1 MKNEINRALAAKKA
15 RFFVLA
21 AAMICAVSMAANNK
35 VTGSLQATRSRVV
48 ISGVIKDAADKTA
61 LIGVNVSLK
70 QGDQQVSGTVT
81 DAHGKFSLEAEK
93 GEFVLECS
101 YIGYEPIGMS
111 LAVNGNI
118 HLGTIEMNEASTELS
133 EVVVEGDAVIQKV
146 DRQILLPNKEQLGAS
161 SDGMSLLQNLQ
172 IPRIVVNPTDNTV
185 KTLANQDVQLRI
197 NGIEASS
204 SEVMAINPKDV
215 IRIEYH
221 DQPGV
226 RYNGA
231 AAVINYIVKHH
242 DTGGNLMLNASNG
255 VTMPGWGEYHLS
267 GKVNFGKSSFS
278 LLTHYSPRDVYWTR
292 TNAETYYFSQTS
304 KVESQKPYTIENRE
318 VGEPTRF
325 KMNPVNIGL
334 TYNWTNGEKNMVQIA
349 LRDFMKFTPQSET
362 NRDSY
367 LYQGT
372 DSFAIHD
379 HESSNSISPSLDI
392 YYQHNLPDDNHLYF
406 DVVGTYI
413 NSSNDRRFQQIPLSP
428 NSASASCVS
437 PIGTNTRTCSRFEQL
452 PLGETVADTT
462 DVTSRVKGNK
472 YSLIGEAIYEKDWE
486 NIALTVGVR
495 HNQQWME
502 NQYLVESQKS
512 KVESTVSMTTAE
524 TYAFAEVQQ
533 RVGKFSYAAGIGAM
547 HTYIEQAGQKQS
559 NWIARPQLTLSYDF
573 GKGVFW
579 KYKGYVS
586 GYQPSLSAMSDVAQQ
601 IDKYQ
606 IRQGNPN
613 LKPVMFVANEM
624 QLSWQSKY
632 VNLNVWA
639 NYSYDHKPI
648 MDETIE
654 QVIDGRPMAVRTYAN
669 HRGFHRLQVVP
680 SVQVRLLQNQL
691 IFTVAPFA
699 NYYVSLGNSYTHKH
713 FNPGVRAGLTG
724 MYRLKAGDKDGQNS
738 PGTLLFFG
746 EVTTRSNNL
755 WGETLEYGEFY
766 HHIGVGYNA
775 DKWGFRAMLM
785 NPFSVKGYSIETKD
799 LSALAPNTQHAEMRD
814 FRQMLIL
821 NFHCNL
827 DFGTQRRD
835 SGKRINNEDK
845 ENGILSGTK

>member
-1 MKNEINRALAAKKA
+1 MQA
-15 RFFVLA
+15 RIFVLA

-35 VTGSLQATRSRVV
+35 V
-48 ISGVIKDAADKTA
+48 SGVIKDAADKTA

-70 QGDQQVSGTVT
+70 QGNQQVSGTVT
-81 DAHGKFSLEAEK
+81 DAHGKFSLEAK
-93 GEFVLECS
+93 TGEFVLECS

-111 LAVNGNI
+111 LAVNGNT

-172 IPRIVVNPTDNTV
+172 IPRIVVNPADNTV

-197 NGIEASS
+197 NGIEAST

-231 AAVINYIVKHH
+231 AAVINYIVKHR

-255 VTMPGWGEYHLS
+255 VTMPGWGEYHLA

-278 LLTHYSPRDVYWTR
+278 LMTHYSPRDVYWTR
-292 TNAETYYFSQTS
+292 TNAETYNFSTG
-304 KVESQKPYTIENRE
+304 TIENRE

-334 TYNWTNGEKNMVQIA
+334 TYNWTNGEKNMLNIT
-349 LRDFMKFTPQSET
+349 LRDFMNFTPHSKT
-362 NRDSY
+362 NRDSR
-367 LYQGT
+367 LYQAT
-372 DSFAIHD
+372 DSFAIRD
-379 HESSNSISPSLDI
+379 HESSKSISPSLDI
-392 YYQHNLPDDNHLYF
+392 YYEHNLPDDHHLYF
-406 DVVGTYI
+406 DLVGTYI
-413 NSSNDRRFQQIPLSP
+413 NSSNDRRF
-428 NSASASCVS
+428 
-437 PIGTNTRTCSRFEQL
+437 EQT
-452 PLGETVADTT
+452 PLGETIADTT
-462 DVTSRVKGNK
+462 DVLSRVKGNK

-502 NQYLVESQKS
+502 NLYKGQSDQGQ
-512 KVESTVSMTTAE
+512 STKVSMTTAE

-533 RVGKFSYAAGIGAM
+533 RVKQFSYAVGIGAM

-624 QLSWQSKY
+624 QLSWQSKH
-632 VNLNVWA
+632 VNLNIWA

-648 MDETIE
+648 MDETFE
-654 QVIDGRPMAVRTYAN
+654 QLIDGQSYAVRTYAN
-669 HRGFHRLQVVP
+669 HRGFHRLQVAP
-680 SVQVRLLQNQL
+680 SVQVRLLQNKL

-713 FNPGVRAGLTG
+713 FNPGVRASFMG
-724 MYRLKAGDKDGQNS
+724 MYKGWQ
-738 PGTLLFFG
+738 FFG

-766 HHIGVGYNA
+766 HHIGLGYNA
-775 DKWGFRAMLM
+775 DKWGFSLLRQGL
-785 NPFSVKGYSIETKD
+785 
-799 LSALAPNTQHAEMRD
+799 QHRD
-814 FRQMLIL
+814 QRPLCPCSE
-821 NFHCNL
+821 HAA
-827 DFGTQRRD
+827 RRD
-835 SGKRINNEDK
+835 ARLPPDAHSQ
-845 ENGILSGTK
+845 LPLQP

>member
-1 MKNEINRALAAKKA
+1 
-15 RFFVLA
+15 
-21 AAMICAVSMAANNK
+21 MICAVSMAANNK
-35 VTGSLQATRSRVV
+35 V
-48 ISGVIKDAADKTA
+48 SGVIKDAADKSA

-81 DAHGKFSLEAEK
+81 DAHGKFSLEAET

-111 LAVNGNI
+111 LAINGNI
-118 HLGTIEMNEASTELS
+118 NLGTIEMNEASTELS

-172 IPRIVVNPTDNTV
+172 IPRIVVNPVENSV
-185 KTLANQDVQLRI
+185 KTLTNQEVQLRI

-226 RYNGA
+226 RFNGA
-231 AAVINYIVKHH
+231 AAVINYIVKHR

-255 VTMPGWGEYHLS
+255 VTMPGWGQYHLA

-278 LLTHYSPRDVYWTR
+278 LMTHYSPLDVYWTR
-292 TNAETYYFSQTS
+292 TNSETYNFSTG
-304 KVESQKPYTIENRE
+304 TIENRE

-334 TYNWTNGEKNMVQIA
+334 TYNWTNGEKNMLQIS
-349 LRDFMKFTPQSET
+349 LRDNMNFTPYAQN
-362 NRDSY
+362 NRDTY
-367 LYQGT
+367 LYQAT

-379 HESSNSISPSLDI
+379 HESSKSISPSLDI
-392 YYQHNLPDDNHLYF
+392 YYEHNLPNDNHLYF

-413 NSSNDRRFQQIPLSP
+413 NSSNDRRF
-428 NSASASCVS
+428 
-437 PIGTNTRTCSRFEQL
+437 EQT

-462 DVTSRVKGNK
+462 DVTSRVRGNK

-486 NIALTVGVR
+486 NIGLTVGVR

-502 NQYLVESQKS
+502 NTYLGSAS
-512 KVESTVSMTTAE
+512 ATVNMTTAE

-533 RVGKFSYAAGIGAM
+533 RVKQFSYAVGIGAM
-547 HTYIEQAGQKQS
+547 HTYIEQGGQKSS
-559 NWIARPQLTLSYDF
+559 NWIARPQLTMSYDF

-606 IRQGNPN
+606 IRQGNPD

-632 VNLNVWA
+632 VNLNIWA

-648 MDETIE
+648 MDETFE
-654 QVIDGRPMAVRTYAN
+654 QLIDGQAYAIRTYAN
-669 HRGFHRLQVVP
+669 HRGFHRLQVAP
-680 SVQVRLLQNQL
+680 SVQVRLLQNKL

-713 FNPGVRAGLTG
+713 FNPGVRASFMG
-724 MYRLKAGDKDGQNS
+724 MYNGWQ
-738 PGTLLFFG
+738 FFG

-755 WGETLEYGEFY
+755 WGETLEYSDIY
-766 HHIGVGYNA
+766 HHIGIGYNA

-785 NPFSVKGYSIETKD
+785 YPFSVKGYSIETKD

-814 FRQMLIL
+814 YHQMLIL

>member
-1 MKNEINRALAAKKA
+1 MQTKY
-15 RFFVLA
+15 FVLA
-21 AAMICAVSMAANNK
+21 AAMVCAVSMVANNK
-35 VTGSLQATRSRVV
+35 V
-48 ISGVIKDAADKTA
+48 SGVIKDAADKSA
-61 LIGVNVSLK
+61 LVGVNVTLVESQK
-70 QGDQQVSGTVT
+70 SKGESTRNVVSGTVT
-81 DAHGKFSLEAEK
+81 DAHGKFSLEAET

-111 LAVNGNI
+111 LAVSGNI

-172 IPRIVVNPTDNTV
+172 IPRIVVNPADNTV
-185 KTLANQDVQLRI
+185 KTLANQEVQLRI
-197 NGIEASS
+197 NGIEASN
-204 SEVMAINPKDV
+204 SEVMAINLKDV

-226 RYNGA
+226 RFNGA
-231 AAVINYIVKHH
+231 AAVINYIVKHR

-278 LLTHYSPRDVYWTR
+278 LMTHYSPRDIYWTR
-292 TNAETYYFSQTS
+292 TNAETYNFSTG
-304 KVESQKPYTIENRE
+304 TIENRE

-325 KMNPVNIGL
+325 KGNPVNLGL
-334 TYNWTNGEKNMVQIA
+334 TYNWTNGEKNMLQIT
-349 LRDFMKFTPQSET
+349 LRDNMLFMPHSKT
-362 NRDSY
+362 NRDSR
-367 LYQGT
+367 LYQAT

-379 HESSNSISPSLDI
+379 HESSKSISPSLDI
-392 YYQHNLPDDNHLYF
+392 YYEHNLPDDHHLYF
-406 DVVGTYI
+406 DLVGTYI
-413 NSSNDRRFQQIPLSP
+413 NSSNDRRF
-428 NSASASCVS
+428 
-437 PIGTNTRTCSRFEQL
+437 EQT

-462 DVTSRVKGNK
+462 DVLSRVKGYK

-495 HNQQWME
+495 HNHQWME
-502 NQYLVESQKS
+502 NTYLGSA
-512 KVESTVSMTTAE
+512 STTVNMTTAE

-547 HTYIEQAGQKQS
+547 HTYIEQAGQKSS

-606 IRQGNPN
+606 IRKGNPN

-624 QLSWQSKY
+624 QLSWQSKH
-632 VNLNVWA
+632 VNLNLWA

-648 MDETIE
+648 MDETFE
-654 QVIDGRPMAVRTYAN
+654 QLIDGQSYAIRTYAN
-669 HRGFHRLQVVP
+669 HRGFHRLQVAP
-680 SVQVRLLQNQL
+680 SVQVRVLNNSL

-713 FNPGVRAGLTG
+713 FNPGVRASIMG
-724 MYRLKAGDKDGQNS
+724 MYKGWQ
-738 PGTLLFFG
+738 FFG

-766 HHIGVGYNA
+766 HHIGLGYNA

-827 DFGTQRRD
+827 DFGTQHREN
-835 SGKRINNEDK
+835 GKRINNEDK

>member
-1 MKNEINRALAAKKA
+1 MKNEINRALVAKKA
-15 RFFVLA
+15 RIFVLA
-21 AAMICAVSMAANNK
+21 AAMVCAVSMAANNK
-35 VTGSLQATRSRVV
+35 V
-48 ISGVIKDAADKTA
+48 SGVIKDAADKTA

-81 DAHGKFSLEAEK
+81 DAHGRFSLEAET

-111 LAVNGNI
+111 LTISGNI

-172 IPRIVVNPTDNTV
+172 IPRIVVNPADNTV

-197 NGIEASS
+197 NGIEASN

-226 RYNGA
+226 RFNGA
-231 AAVINYIVKHH
+231 AAVINYIVRHR

-267 GKVNFGKSSFS
+267 GKMNFGKSSFS
-278 LLTHYSPRDVYWTR
+278 LMTHYSPRDVYWTR
-292 TNAETYYFSQTS
+292 TNAETYNFSTG
-304 KVESQKPYTIENRE
+304 TIENRE

-334 TYNWTNGEKNMVQIA
+334 TYNWTNGEKNRVQIA
-349 LRDFMKFTPQSET
+349 LRDFMNFTPHSKT
-362 NRDSY
+362 NRDSR
-367 LYQGT
+367 LYQAT

-379 HESSNSISPSLDI
+379 HESTQSISPSLDI
-392 YYQHNLPDDNHLYF
+392 YYEHNLPDNNHLYF

-413 NSSNDRRFQQIPLSP
+413 NSSNDRRF
-428 NSASASCVS
+428 
-437 PIGTNTRTCSRFEQL
+437 EQL

-462 DVTSRVKGNK
+462 DVLSSVRGDKW
-472 YSLIGEAIYEKDWE
+472 SLIGEAIYEKDWE
-486 NIALTVGVR
+486 NIGLTVGVR
-495 HNQQWME
+495 HNQQWVE
-502 NQYLVESQKS
+502 NTYLGSADA
-512 KVESTVSMTTAE
+512 TVNMTTAE
-524 TYAFAEVQQ
+524 TYAFVEVQQ
-533 RVGKFSYAAGIGAM
+533 RVKQFSYAVGIGAM
-547 HTYIEQAGQKQS
+547 HTYIEQGGQKQS

-606 IRQGNPN
+606 IRQGNPD

-624 QLSWQSKY
+624 QLSWQSKH
-632 VNLNVWA
+632 VNLNLWA

-648 MDETIE
+648 MDETYE
-654 QVIDGRPMAVRTYAN
+654 LSTLSEAVSPMVVRTYAN
-669 HRGFHRLQVVP
+669 HRGFHRLQVAP
-680 SVQVRLLQNQL
+680 SVQVRLLNNSL

-713 FNPGVRAGLTG
+713 FNPGVRASIMG
-724 MYRLKAGDKDGQNS
+724 MYKGWQ
-738 PGTLLFFG
+738 FFG

-766 HHIGVGYNA
+766 HHIGLGYNA
-775 DKWGFRAMLM
+775 DLRGPQRAGSHGVSGWGFRAMLM

-799 LSALAPNTQHAEMRD
+799 ISALAPNTQHAEMRD

-827 DFGTQRRD
+827 DFGSRASTREH
-835 SGKRINNEDK
+835 KRINNEDK

>member
-1 MKNEINRALAAKKA
+1 MKA
-15 RFFVLA
+15 RIFVLA

-35 VTGSLQATRSRVV
+35 V
-48 ISGVIKDAADKTA
+48 SGVIKDAADKSA

-81 DAHGKFSLEAEK
+81 DAHGKFSLEAK
-93 GEFVLECS
+93 TGEFVLECS

-111 LAVNGNI
+111 LAINGNI
-118 HLGTIEMNEASTELS
+118 NLGTIEMNEASTELG

-172 IPRIVVNPTDNTV
+172 IPRIVVNPVENSV
-185 KTLANQDVQLRI
+185 KTLANQEVQLRI

-231 AAVINYIVKHH
+231 AAVINYIVKHR

-255 VTMPGWGEYHLS
+255 VTMPGWGEYHLA

-278 LLTHYSPRDVYWTR
+278 LMTHYSPRDVYWTR
-292 TNAETYYFSQTS
+292 TNAETYNFSTG
-304 KVESQKPYTIENRE
+304 TIENRE

-334 TYNWTNGEKNMVQIA
+334 TYNWTNGEKNMLNIT
-349 LRDFMKFTPQSET
+349 LRDFMKFTPQSKT

-379 HESSNSISPSLDI
+379 HESSKSISPSLDI
-392 YYQHNLPDDNHLYF
+392 YYEHNLPDDNHLYF

-413 NSSNDRRFQQIPLSP
+413 NSSNDRRF
-428 NSASASCVS
+428 
-437 PIGTNTRTCSRFEQL
+437 EQT

-462 DVTSRVKGNK
+462 DVTSRVRGNK

-486 NIALTVGVR
+486 NIGLTVGVR
-495 HNQQWME
+495 HNQQWVE
-502 NQYLVESQKS
+502 NTYLGSADA
-512 KVESTVSMTTAE
+512 TVNMTTAE

-533 RVGKFSYAAGIGAM
+533 RVKQFSYAVGIGAM
-547 HTYIEQAGQKQS
+547 HTYIEQGGQKSS

-624 QLSWQSKY
+624 QLSWQSKH
-632 VNLNVWA
+632 VNLNIWA
-639 NYSYDHKPI
+639 NYSYDHQPI
-648 MDETIE
+648 MEETYE
-654 QVIDGRPMAVRTYAN
+654 QLIDGQSYAIRTYAN
-669 HRGFHRLQVVP
+669 HRGFHRLQVAP
-680 SVQVRLLQNQL
+680 SVQVRVLNNSL

-713 FNPGVRAGLTG
+713 FNPGVRASIMG
-724 MYRLKAGDKDGQNS
+724 MYKGWQ
-738 PGTLLFFG
+738 FFG

-766 HHIGVGYNA
+766 HHIGLGYNA
-775 DKWGFRAMLM
+775 GKWGFRAMLM

-799 LSALAPNTQHAEMRD
+799 LSSLAPNTQHAEMRD

>member
-1 MKNEINRALAAKKA
+1 MNNMQTK
-15 RFFVLA
+15 FFVLA
-21 AAMICAVSMAANNK
+21 AAMICTVSMNAQTGAQTNSNDTLRMDTSMFK
-35 VTGSLQATRSRVV
+35 LAEVTV
-48 ISGVIKDAADKTA
+48 
-61 LIGVNVSLK
+61 
-70 QGDQQVSGTVT
+70 
-81 DAHGKFSLEAEK
+81 EAQ
-93 GEFVLECS
+93 S
-101 YIGYEPIGMS
+101 
-111 LAVNGNI
+111 
-118 HLGTIEMNEASTELS
+118 
-133 EVVVEGDAVIQKV
+133 VIQKADKQV
-146 DRQILLPNKEQLGAS
+146 LLPNKEQRKAS
-161 SDGMSLLQNLQ
+161 HDGMSLLQNLQ
-172 IPRIVVNPTDNTV
+172 IPRIIVNPADNTV

-197 NGIEASS
+197 NGIEASN

-231 AAVINYIVKHH
+231 AAVINYIVKYR

-278 LLTHYSPRDVYWTR
+278 LLTHYSPRDIYWTR
-292 TNAETYYFSQTS
+292 TNAETYNFSTG
-304 KVESQKPYTIENRE
+304 TIENRD

-334 TYNWTNGEKNMVQIA
+334 TYNWTNGEKNMLQIS
-349 LRDFMKFTPQSET
+349 LRDNMNFTPYAQS
-362 NRDSY
+362 NRDTY

-379 HESSNSISPSLDI
+379 HESSKSISPSLDI
-392 YYQHNLPDDNHLYF
+392 YYEHNLPNDNHLYF
-406 DVVGTYI
+406 DLVGTYI
-413 NSSNDRRFQQIPLSP
+413 NSSNDRRF
-428 NSASASCVS
+428 
-437 PIGTNTRTCSRFEQL
+437 EQT
-452 PLGETVADTT
+452 PLGATVADTT
-462 DVTSRVKGNK
+462 DVTSRVRGNK

-486 NIALTVGVR
+486 NIGLTVGVR
-495 HNQQWME
+495 HNQQWVE
-502 NQYLVESQKS
+502 NTYLGSADA
-512 KVESTVSMTTAE
+512 TVNMTTAE

-533 RVGKFSYAAGIGAM
+533 RVKQFSYAVGIGAM

-632 VNLNVWA
+632 VNLNLWA

-648 MDETIE
+648 MDETLE
-654 QVIDGRPMAVRTYAN
+654 QLIDAQTYAVRTYAN
-669 HRGFHRLQVVP
+669 HRGFHRLQVAP
-680 SVQVRLLQNQL
+680 SVQVRLLQNKL

-699 NYYVSLGNSYTHKH
+699 NYYVSLGNFYTHKH
-713 FNPGVRAGLTG
+713 FNPGVRASFMG
-724 MYRLKAGDKDGQNS
+724 MYNGWQ
-738 PGTLLFFG
+738 FFG

-766 HHIGVGYNA
+766 HHIGLGYNA

-827 DFGTQRRD
+827 DFGSRASTREN
-835 SGKRINNEDK
+835 KRINNEDK

>member
-1 MKNEINRALAAKKA
+1 MQA
-15 RFFVLA
+15 RIFVLA

-35 VTGSLQATRSRVV
+35 V
-48 ISGVIKDAADKTA
+48 SGVIKDAADKTA

-81 DAHGKFSLEAEK
+81 DAHGKFSLEAET

-111 LAVNGNI
+111 LTVSGNI
-118 HLGTIEMNEASTELS
+118 HLGTIEMNEVSTELS

-146 DRQILLPNKEQLGAS
+146 DRQILLPNKELLGAS

-197 NGIEASS
+197 NGIEASN
-204 SEVMAINPKDV
+204 SEIMAINPKDV

-226 RYNGA
+226 RFNGA
-231 AAVINYIVKHH
+231 AAVINYIVKHR

-278 LLTHYSPRDVYWTR
+278 LLTHYSPRDIYWTR
-292 TNAETYYFSQTS
+292 TNAETYNFSTG
-304 KVESQKPYTIENRE
+304 TIENRE

-325 KMNPVNIGL
+325 KGNPVNLGL
-334 TYNWTNGEKNMVQIA
+334 TYNWTNGDKNMLQIA
-349 LRDFMKFTPQSET
+349 LRDNMLFMPHSKT

-379 HESSNSISPSLDI
+379 HESTQSISPSLDI
-392 YYQHNLPDDNHLYF
+392 YYEHNLPNDNHLYF

-413 NSSNDRRFQQIPLSP
+413 NSSNDRRF
-428 NSASASCVS
+428 
-437 PIGTNTRTCSRFEQL
+437 EQT

-462 DVTSRVKGNK
+462 DVLSRVKGNK

-495 HNQQWME
+495 HNQQWVE
-502 NQYLVESQKS
+502 NTYLGSADA
-512 KVESTVSMTTAE
+512 TVNMTTAE

-613 LKPVMFVANEM
+613 LKPVMFVANEL
-624 QLSWQSKY
+624 QLSWQSKH
-632 VNLNVWA
+632 VNLNLWA

-648 MDETIE
+648 MDETFE
-654 QVIDGRPMAVRTYAN
+654 LSTLSRSDLGLSTLSEAVSPMVVRTYAN
-669 HRGFHRLQVVP
+669 HRGFHRLQVAP
-680 SVQVRLLQNQL
+680 SVQVRLLQNKL

-713 FNPGVRAGLTG
+713 FNPGVRASIMG
-724 MYRLKAGDKDGQNS
+724 MYKGWQ
-738 PGTLLFFG
+738 FFG
-746 EVTTRSNNL
+746 EVTTRYNNL

-766 HHIGVGYNA
+766 HHIGLGYNA

-827 DFGTQRRD
+827 DFGSRASTREN
-835 SGKRINNEDK
+835 KRINNEDK

>member
-1 MKNEINRALAAKKA
+1 MQTKY
-15 RFFVLA
+15 FVLA
-21 AAMICAVSMAANNK
+21 AAMVCAVSMAANNK
-35 VTGSLQATRSRVV
+35 V
-48 ISGVIKDAADKTA
+48 SGVIKDAADKTA

-81 DAHGKFSLEAEK
+81 DAHGKFSLEAET

-111 LAVNGNI
+111 LAINGNI
-118 HLGTIEMNEASTELS
+118 NLGTIEMNEASTELG

-172 IPRIVVNPTDNTV
+172 IPRIVVNPVENSV
-185 KTLANQDVQLRI
+185 KTLANQEVQLRI

-231 AAVINYIVKHH
+231 AAVINYIVKHR

-255 VTMPGWGEYHLS
+255 VTMSGWGEYHLS

-278 LLTHYSPRDVYWTR
+278 LLTHYSPRDIYWTR
-292 TNAETYYFSQTS
+292 TNAETYNFSTG
-304 KVESQKPYTIENRE
+304 TIENRE

-325 KMNPVNIGL
+325 KGNPVNLGL
-334 TYNWTNGEKNMVQIA
+334 SYNWTNGEKNMLQIA
-349 LRDFMKFTPQSET
+349 LRDNMLFMPQSET

-379 HESSNSISPSLDI
+379 HESTQSISPSLDI
-392 YYQHNLPDDNHLYF
+392 YYEHNLPDDNHLYF

-413 NSSNDRRFQQIPLSP
+413 NSSNDRRF
-428 NSASASCVS
+428 
-437 PIGTNTRTCSRFEQL
+437 EQL

-462 DVTSRVKGNK
+462 DVTSRVRGNK

-486 NIALTVGVR
+486 NIGLTVGVR
-495 HNQQWME
+495 HNQQWVE
-502 NQYLVESQKS
+502 NTYLGSADA
-512 KVESTVSMTTAE
+512 TVNMTTAE

-533 RVGKFSYAAGIGAM
+533 RVKQFSYAVGIGAM
-547 HTYIEQAGQKQS
+547 HTYIEQGGQKSS

-632 VNLNVWA
+632 VNLNIWA

-648 MDETIE
+648 MEETYE
-654 QVIDGRPMAVRTYAN
+654 QLIDGQAYAIRTYAN
-669 HRGFHRLQVVP
+669 HRGFHRLQVAP
-680 SVQVRLLQNQL
+680 SVQVRLLQNKL

-713 FNPGVRAGLTG
+713 FNPGVRASFMG
-724 MYRLKAGDKDGQNS
+724 MYNGWQ
-738 PGTLLFFG
+738 FFG
-746 EVTTRSNNL
+746 EVTTRYNNL

-766 HHIGVGYNA
+766 HQIGVGYNA
-775 DKWGFRAMLM
+775 DKWGFRAILM

-827 DFGTQRRD
+827 DFGTQRREN
-835 SGKRINNEDK
+835 GKRINNEDK
-845 ENGILSGTK
+845 ENGILSGSK

>member
-1 MKNEINRALAAKKA
+1 MQTKY
-15 RFFVLA
+15 FVLA
-21 AAMICAVSMAANNK
+21 AAMVCALSMAANNK
-35 VTGSLQATRSRVV
+35 V
-48 ISGVIKDAADKTA
+48 SGVIKDAADKSA
-61 LIGVNVSLK
+61 LIGVNVTLVESQK
-70 QGDQQVSGTVT
+70 SKSESTRNVVSGTVT
-81 DAHGKFSLEAEK
+81 DAHGKFSLESET

-111 LAVNGNI
+111 LAVNSNI
-118 HLGTIEMNEASTELS
+118 NLGTIEMNEASTELS

-172 IPRIVVNPTDNTV
+172 IPRIVVNPVDNTV

-197 NGIEASS
+197 NGIEASN

-231 AAVINYIVKHH
+231 AAVINYIVRHR

-278 LLTHYSPRDVYWTR
+278 LMTHYSPRDIYWTR
-292 TNAETYYFSQTS
+292 TNAETYNFSTG
-304 KVESQKPYTIENRE
+304 TIENRE
-318 VGEPTRF
+318 MGEPTRF

-334 TYNWTNGEKNMVQIA
+334 TYNWTNGEKNRVQIA
-349 LRDFMKFTPQSET
+349 LRDFMNFTPHSKT
-362 NRDSY
+362 NRDSR
-367 LYQGT
+367 LYQAT

-379 HESSNSISPSLDI
+379 HESSKSISPSLDI
-392 YYQHNLPDDNHLYF
+392 YYEHNLPDDNHLYF

-413 NSSNDRRFQQIPLSP
+413 NSSNDRRF
-428 NSASASCVS
+428 
-437 PIGTNTRTCSRFEQL
+437 EQT

-462 DVTSRVKGNK
+462 DVLSRVRGNK

-502 NQYLVESQKS
+502 NQYNVQRDDVQGTK
-512 KVESTVSMTTAE
+512 VSMMTAE

-533 RVGKFSYAAGIGAM
+533 RVKQFSYAVGIGAM

-624 QLSWQSKY
+624 QLSWQSKH
-632 VNLNVWA
+632 VNLNLWA

-648 MDETIE
+648 MDETFE
-654 QVIDGRPMAVRTYAN
+654 QLIDGQSYAVRTYAN
-669 HRGFHRLQVVP
+669 HRGFHRLQVAP
-680 SVQVRLLQNQL
+680 SVQVRLLNNSL

-713 FNPGVRAGLTG
+713 FNPGIRASIMG
-724 MYRLKAGDKDGQNS
+724 MYKGWQ
-738 PGTLLFFG
+738 FFG
-746 EVTTRSNNL
+746 EVTTRYNNL

-766 HHIGVGYNA
+766 HHIGLGYNA

-845 ENGILSGTK
+845 ENGILSGAK

>member
-1 MKNEINRALAAKKA
+1 MKA
-15 RFFVLA
+15 RIFVLA

-35 VTGSLQATRSRVV
+35 V
-48 ISGVIKDAADKTA
+48 SGVIKDAADKTA

-70 QGDQQVSGTVT
+70 QGNQQVSGTVT
-81 DAHGKFSLEAEK
+81 DAHGKFSLEAET

-111 LAVNGNI
+111 LAVSGNI
-118 HLGTIEMNEASTELS
+118 YLGTIEMNEASTELG

-172 IPRIVVNPTDNTV
+172 IPRIVVNPVENSV
-185 KTLANQDVQLRI
+185 KTLANQEVQLRI

-231 AAVINYIVKHH
+231 AAVINYIVKHR

-255 VTMPGWGEYHLS
+255 VTMPGWGEYHLA

-278 LLTHYSPRDVYWTR
+278 LMTHYSPRDVYWTR
-292 TNAETYYFSQTS
+292 TNAETYNFSTG
-304 KVESQKPYTIENRE
+304 TIENRE

-334 TYNWTNGEKNMVQIA
+334 TYNWTNGEKNMLNIT
-349 LRDFMKFTPQSET
+349 LRDFMKFTPQSKT

-379 HESSNSISPSLDI
+379 HESSKSISPSLDI
-392 YYQHNLPDDNHLYF
+392 YYEHNLPDDNHLYF

-413 NSSNDRRFQQIPLSP
+413 NSSNDRRF
-428 NSASASCVS
+428 
-437 PIGTNTRTCSRFEQL
+437 EQL

-462 DVTSRVKGNK
+462 DVTSRVRGNK

-486 NIALTVGVR
+486 NIGLTVGVR
-495 HNQQWME
+495 HNQQWVE
-502 NQYLVESQKS
+502 NTYLGSADA
-512 KVESTVSMTTAE
+512 TVNMTTAE

-533 RVGKFSYAAGIGAM
+533 RVKQFSYAVGIGAM
-547 HTYIEQAGQKQS
+547 HTYIEQGGQKSS

-606 IRQGNPN
+606 IRQGNPD

-632 VNLNVWA
+632 VNLNIWA

-648 MDETIE
+648 MDETYE
-654 QVIDGRPMAVRTYAN
+654 QLIDGQSYAIRTYAN
-669 HRGFHRLQVVP
+669 HRGFHRLQVAP
-680 SVQVRLLQNQL
+680 SVQVRLLQNKL

-713 FNPGVRAGLTG
+713 FNPGVRASFMG
-724 MYRLKAGDKDGQNS
+724 MYNGWQ
-738 PGTLLFFG
+738 FFG

-766 HHIGVGYNA
+766 HQIGVGYNA

>member
-1 MKNEINRALAAKKA
+1 MQTK
-15 RFFVLA
+15 FFVLA
-21 AAMICAVSMAANNK
+21 AAMVCAVSMAANNK
-35 VTGSLQATRSRVV
+35 V
-48 ISGVIKDAADKTA
+48 SGVIKDAADKTA
-61 LIGVNVSLK
+61 LIGVNVSLR

-81 DAHGKFSLEAEK
+81 DAHGKFSLEAET

-111 LAVNGNI
+111 LAVSGNI

-172 IPRIVVNPTDNTV
+172 IPRIVVNPVENSV
-185 KTLANQDVQLRI
+185 KTLANQEVQLRI

-226 RYNGA
+226 RFNGA
-231 AAVINYIVKHH
+231 AAVINYIVKHR

-278 LLTHYSPRDVYWTR
+278 LITHYSPRDIYWTR
-292 TNAETYYFSQTS
+292 TNAETYNFTTG
-304 KVESQKPYTIENRE
+304 TIENRE

-334 TYNWTNGEKNMVQIA
+334 TYNWTNGEKNMLQIA
-349 LRDFMKFTPQSET
+349 LRDFMNFTPHSKT

-379 HESSNSISPSLDI
+379 HESSKSISPSLDI
-392 YYQHNLPDDNHLYF
+392 YYEHNLPDDNHLYF

-413 NSSNDRRFQQIPLSP
+413 NSSNDRRF
-428 NSASASCVS
+428 
-437 PIGTNTRTCSRFEQL
+437 EQT

-462 DVTSRVKGNK
+462 DVTSRVRGNK
-472 YSLIGEAIYEKDWE
+472 YSLIGEAIYEKDWD

-502 NQYLVESQKS
+502 NTYLGSADA
-512 KVESTVSMTTAE
+512 TVNMTTAE

-533 RVGKFSYAAGIGAM
+533 RVKQFSYAVGIGAM
-547 HTYIEQAGQKQS
+547 HTYIEQGGQKSS

-624 QLSWQSKY
+624 QLSWQSKH
-632 VNLNVWA
+632 VNLNLWA

-648 MDETIE
+648 MDETFE
-654 QVIDGRPMAVRTYAN
+654 QLIDGQAYAIRTYAN
-669 HRGFHRLQVVP
+669 HRGFHRLQVAP
-680 SVQVRLLQNQL
+680 SVQVRLLQNKL

-713 FNPGVRAGLTG
+713 FNPGVRASIMG
-724 MYRLKAGDKDGQNS
+724 MYKGWQ
-738 PGTLLFFG
+738 FFG

>member
-1 MKNEINRALAAKKA
+1 MIA
-15 RFFVLA
+15 RIFVLA

-35 VTGSLQATRSRVV
+35 V
-48 ISGVIKDAADKTA
+48 SGVIKDAADKST
-61 LIGVNVSLK
+61 LVGVNVSLK

-81 DAHGKFSLEAEK
+81 DAHGKFSLEAET

-111 LAVNGNI
+111 LAVSGNI
-118 HLGTIEMNEASTELS
+118 HLGTIEMNEASTELG

-172 IPRIVVNPTDNTV
+172 IPRIVVNPADNTV

-197 NGIEASS
+197 NGIEASN

-226 RYNGA
+226 RFNGA
-231 AAVINYIVKHH
+231 AAVINYIVKHR

-278 LLTHYSPRDVYWTR
+278 LLTQYSPRDIYWTR
-292 TNAETYYFSQTS
+292 SNAETYNFSTG
-304 KVESQKPYTIENRE
+304 TIENRE

-334 TYNWTNGEKNMVQIA
+334 TYNWTNGEKNMLQIS
-349 LRDFMKFTPQSET
+349 LRDNMDFTPYAQS
-362 NRDSY
+362 NRDTY

-379 HESSNSISPSLDI
+379 HESSKSISPSLDI
-392 YYQHNLPDDNHLYF
+392 YYEHNLPDDHHLYF
-406 DVVGTYI
+406 DLVGTYI
-413 NSSNDRRFQQIPLSP
+413 NSSNDR
-428 NSASASCVS
+428 
-437 PIGTNTRTCSRFEQL
+437 RFEQL

-462 DVTSRVKGNK
+462 DVTSRVRGNK

-502 NQYLVESQKS
+502 NTYLGSAS
-512 KVESTVSMTTAE
+512 ATVNMTTAE

-533 RVGKFSYAAGIGAM
+533 RVKQFSYAVGIGAM

-579 KYKGYVS
+579 KYKGYIS

-632 VNLNVWA
+632 VNLNLWA

-648 MDETIE
+648 MDETFE
-654 QVIDGRPMAVRTYAN
+654 QLIDGQSYAVRTYAN
-669 HRGFHRLQVVP
+669 HRGFHRLQVAP
-680 SVQVRLLQNQL
+680 SVQVRLLQNKL

-699 NYYVSLGNSYTHKH
+699 NYYMSLGNSYTHKH
-713 FNPGVRAGLTG
+713 FNPGVRASIMG
-724 MYRLKAGDKDGQNS
+724 MYKGWQ
-738 PGTLLFFG
+738 FFG
-746 EVTTRSNNL
+746 EVTTRYNNL

-766 HHIGVGYNA
+766 HHIGLGYNA

>member
-1 MKNEINRALAAKKA
+1 MVSSAANDNVSPIIYDNMQA
-15 RFFVLA
+15 RIFVLA

-35 VTGSLQATRSRVV
+35 V
-48 ISGVIKDAADKTA
+48 SGVIKDAADKTA

-81 DAHGKFSLEAEK
+81 DAHGKFSLETET

-111 LAVNGNI
+111 LAVSGNI

-172 IPRIVVNPTDNTV
+172 IPRIVVNPADNTV

-197 NGIEASS
+197 NGIEASN

-226 RYNGA
+226 RFNGA
-231 AAVINYIVKHH
+231 AAVINYIVKHR

-278 LLTHYSPRDVYWTR
+278 LLTHYSPRDIYWTR
-292 TNAETYYFSQTS
+292 TNAETYYFSQKS

-318 VGEPTRF
+318 VGEPTRL

-334 TYNWTNGEKNMVQIA
+334 TYNWTNGEKNMLQIA
-349 LRDFMKFTPQSET
+349 LRDFMNFTPHSKT
-362 NRDSY
+362 NRDSR
-367 LYQGT
+367 LYQAT

-379 HESSNSISPSLDI
+379 HESSKSISPSLDI
-392 YYQHNLPDDNHLYF
+392 YYEHNLPDDHHLYF
-406 DVVGTYI
+406 DLVGTYI
-413 NSSNDRRFQQIPLSP
+413 NSSNDRRF
-428 NSASASCVS
+428 
-437 PIGTNTRTCSRFEQL
+437 EQT

-462 DVTSRVKGNK
+462 DVTSRVRGNK
-472 YSLIGEAIYEKDWE
+472 YSLIGEAIYEKDWD

-495 HNQQWME
+495 HNQQWVE
-502 NQYLVESQKS
+502 NTYLGSADA
-512 KVESTVSMTTAE
+512 TVNMTTAE

-533 RVGKFSYAAGIGAM
+533 RVKQFSYAVGIGAM

-606 IRQGNPN
+606 IRQGNPD

-632 VNLNVWA
+632 VNLNIWA

-648 MDETIE
+648 MDETFE
-654 QVIDGRPMAVRTYAN
+654 LSTLSDSGLSTLSEAVSPMVVRTYAN
-669 HRGFHRLQVVP
+669 HRGFHRLQVAP
-680 SVQVRLLQNQL
+680 SVQVRLLQNKL

-713 FNPGVRAGLTG
+713 FNPGVRASFMG
-724 MYRLKAGDKDGQNS
+724 MYNGWQ
-738 PGTLLFFG
+738 FFG

-766 HHIGVGYNA
+766 HHIGLGYNA

-827 DFGTQRRD
+827 DFGSRASTREN
-835 SGKRINNEDK
+835 KRINNEDK

>member
-1 MKNEINRALAAKKA
+1 MKA
-15 RFFVLA
+15 RIFVLA

-35 VTGSLQATRSRVV
+35 V
-48 ISGVIKDAADKTA
+48 SGVIKDAADKSA
-61 LIGVNVSLK
+61 LVGVNVSLK

-81 DAHGKFSLEAEK
+81 DAHGKFSLEAET

-101 YIGYEPIGMS
+101 YIGYEAIGMS
-111 LAVNGNI
+111 LAVSGNI

-172 IPRIVVNPTDNTV
+172 IPRIVVNPVENSV
-185 KTLANQDVQLRI
+185 KTLANQEVQLRI

-226 RYNGA
+226 RFNGA
-231 AAVINYIVKHH
+231 AAVINYIVKHR

-278 LLTHYSPRDVYWTR
+278 LMTHYSPRDIYWTR
-292 TNAETYYFSQTS
+292 TNAETYNFSTG
-304 KVESQKPYTIENRE
+304 TIENRE

-325 KMNPVNIGL
+325 KMNPMNIAL
-334 TYNWTNGEKNMVQIA
+334 TYNWTNGEKNMLQIS
-349 LRDFMKFTPQSET
+349 LRDNMNFTPYAQS
-362 NRDSY
+362 NRDTY

-379 HESSNSISPSLDI
+379 HESSKSISPSLDI
-392 YYQHNLPDDNHLYF
+392 YYEHNLPDDNHLYF

-413 NSSNDRRFQQIPLSP
+413 NSSNDRRF
-428 NSASASCVS
+428 
-437 PIGTNTRTCSRFEQL
+437 EQL

-462 DVTSRVKGNK
+462 DVLSRVKGNK

-486 NIALTVGVR
+486 NIGLTVGVR
-495 HNQQWME
+495 HNQQWVE
-502 NQYLVESQKS
+502 NTYLGSADA
-512 KVESTVSMTTAE
+512 TVNMTTAE

-533 RVGKFSYAAGIGAM
+533 RVKQFSYAVGIGAM

-559 NWIARPQLTLSYDF
+559 NWIARPQLTMSYDF

-606 IRQGNPN
+606 IRQGNPD

-624 QLSWQSKY
+624 QLSWQSKH
-632 VNLNVWA
+632 VNLNLWA

-648 MDETIE
+648 MDETYE
-654 QVIDGRPMAVRTYAN
+654 QLIDGQSYAVRTYAN
-669 HRGFHRLQVVP
+669 HRGFHRLQVAP
-680 SVQVRLLQNQL
+680 SVQVRVLNNSL

-713 FNPGVRAGLTG
+713 FNPGVRASIMG
-724 MYRLKAGDKDGQNS
+724 MYNGWQ
-738 PGTLLFFG
+738 FFG

-766 HHIGVGYNA
+766 HHIGLGYNA

>member
-1 MKNEINRALAAKKA
+1 MQTKY
-15 RFFVLA
+15 FVLA
-21 AAMICAVSMAANNK
+21 AAMVCAVSMAANNK
-35 VTGSLQATRSRVV
+35 V
-48 ISGVIKDAADKTA
+48 SGVIKDAADKTA

-81 DAHGKFSLEAEK
+81 DAHGKFSLETET

-111 LAVNGNI
+111 LTVSGNT

-172 IPRIVVNPTDNTV
+172 IPRIVVNPVENSV
-185 KTLANQDVQLRI
+185 KTLANQEVQLRI
-197 NGIEASS
+197 NGIEASN

-231 AAVINYIVKHH
+231 AAVINYIVKHR

-255 VTMPGWGEYHLS
+255 VTMSGWGEYHLS

-278 LLTHYSPRDVYWTR
+278 LLTHYSPRDIYWTR
-292 TNAETYYFSQTS
+292 TNAETYNFSTG
-304 KVESQKPYTIENRE
+304 TIENRE

-325 KMNPVNIGL
+325 KGNPVNL
-334 TYNWTNGEKNMVQIA
+334 ELSYNWTNGEKNMLQIA
-349 LRDFMKFTPQSET
+349 LRDNMLFMPQSET

-379 HESSNSISPSLDI
+379 HESTQSISPSLDI
-392 YYQHNLPDDNHLYF
+392 YYEHNLPDDNHLYF

-413 NSSNDRRFQQIPLSP
+413 NSSNDRRF
-428 NSASASCVS
+428 
-437 PIGTNTRTCSRFEQL
+437 EQL

-462 DVTSRVKGNK
+462 DVTSRVRGNK

-486 NIALTVGVR
+486 NIGLTVGVR
-495 HNQQWME
+495 HNQQWVE
-502 NQYLVESQKS
+502 NTYLGSADA
-512 KVESTVSMTTAE
+512 TVNMTTAE

-533 RVGKFSYAAGIGAM
+533 RVKQFSYAVGIGAM
-547 HTYIEQAGQKQS
+547 HTYIEQGGQKSS

-632 VNLNVWA
+632 VNLNIWA

-648 MDETIE
+648 MEETYE
-654 QVIDGRPMAVRTYAN
+654 QLIDGQAYAIRTYAN
-669 HRGFHRLQVVP
+669 HRGFHRLQVAP
-680 SVQVRLLQNQL
+680 SVQVRLLQNKL

-713 FNPGVRAGLTG
+713 FNPGVRASFMG
-724 MYRLKAGDKDGQNS
+724 MYNGWQ
-738 PGTLLFFG
+738 FFG
-746 EVTTRSNNL
+746 EVTTRYNNL

-766 HHIGVGYNA
+766 HQIGVGYNA

>member
-1 MKNEINRALAAKKA
+1 MQTKY
-15 RFFVLA
+15 FVLA
-21 AAMICAVSMAANNK
+21 AAMVCAVSMAANNK
-35 VTGSLQATRSRVV
+35 V
-48 ISGVIKDAADKTA
+48 SGVIKDAADKTA
-61 LIGVNVSLK
+61 LIGVNVTLVESQK
-70 QGDQQVSGTVT
+70 SKGETSQVSGTVT
-81 DAHGKFSLEAEK
+81 DAHGKFSLEAET

-111 LAVNGNI
+111 LTVSGNI
-118 HLGTIEMNEASTELS
+118 HLGTIEMNEASTELG

-172 IPRIVVNPTDNTV
+172 IPRIVVNPADNTV

-197 NGIEASS
+197 NGIEASN

-231 AAVINYIVKHH
+231 AAVINYIVKHR

-278 LLTHYSPRDVYWTR
+278 LMTHYSPRDIYWTR
-292 TNAETYYFSQTS
+292 TNAETYNFSTG
-304 KVESQKPYTIENRE
+304 TIENRE

-334 TYNWTNGEKNMVQIA
+334 TYNWTNGEKNMLHIT
-349 LRDFMKFTPQSET
+349 LRDFMKFTPQSKT

-379 HESSNSISPSLDI
+379 HESSKSISPSLDI
-392 YYQHNLPDDNHLYF
+392 YYEHNLPDDNHLYF

-413 NSSNDRRFQQIPLSP
+413 NSSNDRRF
-428 NSASASCVS
+428 
-437 PIGTNTRTCSRFEQL
+437 EQT

-462 DVTSRVKGNK
+462 DVTSRVRGNK

-502 NQYLVESQKS
+502 NTYLGSADA
-512 KVESTVSMTTAE
+512 TVNMTTAE

-533 RVGKFSYAAGIGAM
+533 RVKQFSYAVGIGAM

-624 QLSWQSKY
+624 QLSWQSK
-632 VNLNVWA
+632 VRQSEPLGELL
-639 NYSYDHKPI
+639 I
-648 MDETIE
+648 
-654 QVIDGRPMAVRTYAN
+654 RPQT
-669 HRGFHRLQVVP
+669 
-680 SVQVRLLQNQL
+680 
-691 IFTVAPFA
+691 
-699 NYYVSLGNSYTHKH
+699 
-713 FNPGVRAGLTG
+713 
-724 MYRLKAGDKDGQNS
+724 D
-738 PGTLLFFG
+738 
-746 EVTTRSNNL
+746 
-755 WGETLEYGEFY
+755 YG
-766 HHIGVGYNA
+766 
-775 DKWGFRAMLM
+775 
-785 NPFSVKGYSIETKD
+785 
-799 LSALAPNTQHAEMRD
+799 
-814 FRQMLIL
+814 
-821 NFHCNL
+821 
-827 DFGTQRRD
+827 
-835 SGKRINNEDK
+835 
-845 ENGILSGTK
+845 

>member
-1 MKNEINRALAAKKA
+1 MQTKY
-15 RFFVLA
+15 FVLA
-21 AAMICAVSMAANNK
+21 AAMVCAVSMNAQTGAQTNINDTLRMDTSMFRIAE
-35 VTGSLQATRSRVV
+35 VTV
-48 ISGVIKDAADKTA
+48 
-61 LIGVNVSLK
+61 
-70 QGDQQVSGTVT
+70 
-81 DAHGKFSLEAEK
+81 EAQ
-93 GEFVLECS
+93 S
-101 YIGYEPIGMS
+101 
-111 LAVNGNI
+111 
-118 HLGTIEMNEASTELS
+118 
-133 EVVVEGDAVIQKV
+133 VIQKV
-146 DRQILLPNKEQLGAS
+146 DKQVLLPNKEQRKAS
-161 SDGMSLLQNLQ
+161 HDGMSLLQNLQ
-172 IPRIVVNPTDNTV
+172 IPRIVVNPADNTV
-185 KTLANQDVQLRI
+185 KTLANQEVQLRI

-231 AAVINYIVKHH
+231 AAVINYIVKHR

-278 LLTHYSPRDVYWTR
+278 LMTHYSPRDIYWTR
-292 TNAETYYFSQTS
+292 TNAETYNFSTG
-304 KVESQKPYTIENRE
+304 TIENRE

-325 KMNPVNIGL
+325 KGNPVNLGL
-334 TYNWTNGEKNMVQIA
+334 TYNWTNGEKNRVQIA
-349 LRDFMKFTPQSET
+349 LRDNMLFMPHSKT

-379 HESSNSISPSLDI
+379 HESTQSISPSLDI
-392 YYQHNLPDDNHLYF
+392 YYEHNLPNDNHLYF
-406 DVVGTYI
+406 DLVGTYI
-413 NSSNDRRFQQIPLSP
+413 NSSNDR
-428 NSASASCVS
+428 
-437 PIGTNTRTCSRFEQL
+437 RFEQL

-462 DVTSRVKGNK
+462 DVLSRVRGNK

-512 KVESTVSMTTAE
+512 KVESTVSMMTAE

-533 RVGKFSYAAGIGAM
+533 RVKQFSYAVGIGAM

-632 VNLNVWA
+632 VNLNLWA

-648 MDETIE
+648 MDETFE
-654 QVIDGRPMAVRTYAN
+654 LSTLSEAVSPMVVRTYAN
-669 HRGFHRLQVVP
+669 HRGFHRLQVAP
-680 SVQVRLLQNQL
+680 SVQVRVLNNSL

-713 FNPGVRAGLTG
+713 FNPGVRASIMG
-724 MYRLKAGDKDGQNS
+724 MYKGWQ
-738 PGTLLFFG
+738 FFG
-746 EVTTRSNNL
+746 EVTTRYNNL

-766 HHIGVGYNA
+766 HHIGLGYNA

-827 DFGTQRRD
+827 DFGSRASTREN
-835 SGKRINNEDK
+835 KRINNEDK

>member
-1 MKNEINRALAAKKA
+1 MEKMKAKY
-15 RFFVLA
+15 FVLA

-35 VTGSLQATRSRVV
+35 V
-48 ISGVIKDAADKTA
+48 SGVIKDAADKSA
-61 LIGVNVSLK
+61 LVGVNVTLVESQK
-70 QGDQQVSGTVT
+70 SKGESTRNVVSGTVT
-81 DAHGKFSLEAEK
+81 DAHGKFSLEAET

-111 LAVNGNI
+111 LTVSGNTN
-118 HLGTIEMNEASTELS
+118 LGTIEMNEASTELG

-172 IPRIVVNPTDNTV
+172 IPRIVVNPVENSV
-185 KTLANQDVQLRI
+185 KTLANQEVQLRI
-197 NGIEASS
+197 NGIEASN

-231 AAVINYIVKHH
+231 AAVINYIVKHR

-278 LLTHYSPRDVYWTR
+278 LMTHYSPRDIYWTR
-292 TNAETYYFSQTS
+292 TNAETYNFSTG
-304 KVESQKPYTIENRE
+304 TIENRE

-334 TYNWTNGEKNMVQIA
+334 TYNWTNGEKNMLQIA
-349 LRDFMKFTPQSET
+349 LRDFMNFTPHSKT

-379 HESSNSISPSLDI
+379 HESTQSISPSLDI
-392 YYQHNLPDDNHLYF
+392 YYEHNLPNDHHLYF

-413 NSSNDRRFQQIPLSP
+413 NSSNDRRF
-428 NSASASCVS
+428 
-437 PIGTNTRTCSRFEQL
+437 EQT

-462 DVTSRVKGNK
+462 DVTSRVRGNK

-486 NIALTVGVR
+486 NIGLTVGVR
-495 HNQQWME
+495 HNQQWVE
-502 NQYLVESQKS
+502 NTYLGSADA
-512 KVESTVSMTTAE
+512 TVNMMTAE

-533 RVGKFSYAAGIGAM
+533 RIKQFSYAVGIGAM

-559 NWIARPQLTLSYDF
+559 NWIARPQLTMSYDF

-624 QLSWQSKY
+624 QLSWQSKH
-632 VNLNVWA
+632 VNLNLWA

-648 MDETIE
+648 MDETFE
-654 QVIDGRPMAVRTYAN
+654 QLIDGQSYAVRTYAN
-669 HRGFHRLQVVP
+669 HRGFHRLQVAP
-680 SVQVRLLQNQL
+680 SVQVRLLNNSL

-713 FNPGVRAGLTG
+713 FNPGVRASIMG
-724 MYRLKAGDKDGQNS
+724 MYKGWH
-738 PGTLLFFG
+738 FFG
-746 EVTTRSNNL
+746 EVTTRYNNL

-766 HHIGVGYNA
+766 HHIGLGYNA

-827 DFGTQRRD
+827 DFGSRASTREN
-835 SGKRINNEDK
+835 KRINNEDK
-845 ENGILSGTK
+845 ENGILKGSK

>member
-1 MKNEINRALAAKKA
+1 MQTKY
-15 RFFVLA
+15 FVLA

-35 VTGSLQATRSRVV
+35 V
-48 ISGVIKDAADKTA
+48 SGVIKDAADKTA
-61 LIGVNVSLK
+61 LIGVNVTLVESQK
-70 QGDQQVSGTVT
+70 SKGESTRNVVSGTVT
-81 DAHGKFSLEAEK
+81 DTHGKFSLEAET

-111 LAVNGNI
+111 LAINGNI

-172 IPRIVVNPTDNTV
+172 IPRIVVNPVDNTV

-197 NGIEASS
+197 NGIEASN

-231 AAVINYIVKHH
+231 AAVINYIVKHR

-278 LLTHYSPRDVYWTR
+278 LMTHYSPRDIYWTR
-292 TNAETYYFSQTS
+292 TNAETYNFSTG
-304 KVESQKPYTIENRE
+304 TIENRE

-325 KMNPVNIGL
+325 KGNPVNLGL
-334 TYNWTNGEKNMVQIA
+334 TYNWTNGEKNMLQIA
-349 LRDFMKFTPQSET
+349 LRDNMLFMPHSKT
-362 NRDSY
+362 NRDSR
-367 LYQGT
+367 LYQAT

-379 HESSNSISPSLDI
+379 HESTQSISPSLDI
-392 YYQHNLPDDNHLYF
+392 YYQHNLPNNNHLYF
-406 DVVGTYI
+406 DLVGTYI
-413 NSSNDRRFQQIPLSP
+413 NSSNDRRF
-428 NSASASCVS
+428 
-437 PIGTNTRTCSRFEQL
+437 EQT

-462 DVTSRVKGNK
+462 DVLSRVRGNK

-502 NQYLVESQKS
+502 NLYKGQSDQGP
-512 KVESTVSMTTAE
+512 STKVSMMTAE

-533 RVGKFSYAAGIGAM
+533 RIKQFSYAVGIGAM

-606 IRQGNPN
+606 IRQGNPD

-624 QLSWQSKY
+624 QLSWQSKH
-632 VNLNVWA
+632 VNLNLWA

-648 MDETIE
+648 MDETLE
-654 QVIDGRPMAVRTYAN
+654 LSTLSEAVSPMVVRTYAN
-669 HRGFHRLQVVP
+669 HRGFHRLQVAP
-680 SVQVRLLQNQL
+680 SVQVRVLNNSL

-713 FNPGVRAGLTG
+713 FNPGVRASIMG
-724 MYRLKAGDKDGQNS
+724 MYKGWQ
-738 PGTLLFFG
+738 FFG
-746 EVTTRSNNL
+746 EVTTRYNNL

-766 HHIGVGYNA
+766 HHIGLGYNA

>member
-1 MKNEINRALAAKKA
+1 M
-15 RFFVLA
+15 V
-21 AAMICAVSMAANNK
+21 CAVSMAANNK
-35 VTGSLQATRSRVV
+35 V
-48 ISGVIKDAADKTA
+48 SGVIKDAADKSA
-61 LIGVNVSLK
+61 LVGVNVSLK

-81 DAHGKFSLEAEK
+81 DAHGKFSLETET

-111 LAVNGNI
+111 LTVSGNT

-172 IPRIVVNPTDNTV
+172 IPRIVVNPVENSV
-185 KTLANQDVQLRI
+185 KTLANQEVQLRI

-231 AAVINYIVKHH
+231 AAVINYIVKHR

-255 VTMPGWGEYHLS
+255 VTMSGWGEYHLS

-278 LLTHYSPRDVYWTR
+278 LMTHYSPRDIYWTR
-292 TNAETYYFSQTS
+292 TNAETYNFSTG
-304 KVESQKPYTIENRE
+304 TIENRE

-325 KMNPVNIGL
+325 KGNPVNLGL
-334 TYNWTNGEKNMVQIA
+334 SYNWTNGEKNMLQIA
-349 LRDFMKFTPQSET
+349 LRDNMLFMPQSET

-379 HESSNSISPSLDI
+379 HESTQSISPSLDI
-392 YYQHNLPDDNHLYF
+392 YYEHNLPDDNHLYF

-413 NSSNDRRFQQIPLSP
+413 NSSNDRRF
-428 NSASASCVS
+428 
-437 PIGTNTRTCSRFEQL
+437 EQL

-462 DVTSRVKGNK
+462 DVTSRVRGNK

-486 NIALTVGVR
+486 NIGLTVGVR
-495 HNQQWME
+495 HNQQWVE
-502 NQYLVESQKS
+502 NTYLGSADA
-512 KVESTVSMTTAE
+512 TVNMTTAE

-533 RVGKFSYAAGIGAM
+533 RVKQFSYAVGIGAM
-547 HTYIEQAGQKQS
+547 HTYIEQGGQKSS

-632 VNLNVWA
+632 VNLNIWA

-648 MDETIE
+648 MEETYE
-654 QVIDGRPMAVRTYAN
+654 QLIDGQAYAIRTYAN
-669 HRGFHRLQVVP
+669 HRGFHRLQVAP
-680 SVQVRLLQNQL
+680 SVQVRLLQNKL

-713 FNPGVRAGLTG
+713 FNPGVRASFMG
-724 MYRLKAGDKDGQNS
+724 MYNGWQ
-738 PGTLLFFG
+738 FFG
-746 EVTTRSNNL
+746 EVTTRYNNL
-755 WGETLEYGEFY
+755 WGETLQYGEFY
-766 HHIGVGYNA
+766 HQIGVGYNA

>member
-1 MKNEINRALAAKKA
+1 MQTKY
-15 RFFVLA
+15 FVLA
-21 AAMICAVSMAANNK
+21 AAMVCAVSMVANNK
-35 VTGSLQATRSRVV
+35 V
-48 ISGVIKDAADKTA
+48 SGVIKDAADKSA
-61 LIGVNVSLK
+61 LVGVNVTLVESQK
-70 QGDQQVSGTVT
+70 SKGESTRNVVSGTVT
-81 DAHGKFSLEAEK
+81 DTHGKFSLEAET

-111 LAVNGNI
+111 LAVSGNI
-118 HLGTIEMNEASTELS
+118 HLGTIEMNEVSTELG

-146 DRQILLPNKEQLGAS
+146 DRQILLPNKEQLSAS

-172 IPRIVVNPTDNTV
+172 IPRIVVNPADNTV

-204 SEVMAINPKDV
+204 SEVMTINPKDV

-226 RYNGA
+226 RFNGA
-231 AAVINYIVKHH
+231 AAVINYIVKHR

-267 GKVNFGKSSFS
+267 SKVNFGKSSFS
-278 LLTHYSPRDVYWTR
+278 LMTHYSPRDIYWTR
-292 TNAETYYFSQTS
+292 TNAETYNFSTG
-304 KVESQKPYTIENRE
+304 TIENRE

-325 KMNPVNIGL
+325 KGNPVNLGL
-334 TYNWTNGEKNMVQIA
+334 TYNWTNGEKNMLQIT
-349 LRDFMKFTPQSET
+349 LRDNMLFMPHSQT

-379 HESSNSISPSLDI
+379 HESTQSISPSLDI
-392 YYQHNLPDDNHLYF
+392 YYEHNLPNDHHLYF
-406 DVVGTYI
+406 DLVGTYI
-413 NSSNDRRFQQIPLSP
+413 NSSNDRRF
-428 NSASASCVS
+428 
-437 PIGTNTRTCSRFEQL
+437 EQT

-502 NQYLVESQKS
+502 NTYLGSA
-512 KVESTVSMTTAE
+512 STTVNMTTAE

-547 HTYIEQAGQKQS
+547 HTYIEQAGQKSS

-606 IRQGNPN
+606 IRKGNPN

-624 QLSWQSKY
+624 QLSWQSKH
-632 VNLNVWA
+632 VNLNLWA

-648 MDETIE
+648 MDETFE
-654 QVIDGRPMAVRTYAN
+654 QLIDGQSYAVRTYAN
-669 HRGFHRLQVVP
+669 HRGFHRLQVAP
-680 SVQVRLLQNQL
+680 SVQVRVLNNSL
-691 IFTVAPFA
+691 IFSVAPFA

-713 FNPGVRAGLTG
+713 FNPGVRASIMG
-724 MYRLKAGDKDGQNS
+724 MYKGWQ
-738 PGTLLFFG
+738 FFG

-766 HHIGVGYNA
+766 HHIGLGYNA

-827 DFGTQRRD
+827 DFGTQHREN
-835 SGKRINNEDK
+835 GKRINNEDK

>member
-1 MKNEINRALAAKKA
+1 MQA
-15 RFFVLA
+15 RIFVLA

-35 VTGSLQATRSRVV
+35 V
-48 ISGVIKDAADKTA
+48 SGVIKDAADKTA

-81 DAHGKFSLEAEK
+81 DAHGKFSLEAET

-111 LAVNGNI
+111 LTVIGNTN
-118 HLGTIEMNEASTELS
+118 LGTIEMNEASTELS

-197 NGIEASS
+197 NGIEASN

-231 AAVINYIVKHH
+231 AAVINYIVKHR

-292 TNAETYYFSQTS
+292 TNAETYNFSTG
-304 KVESQKPYTIENRE
+304 TIENRE

-334 TYNWTNGEKNMVQIA
+334 TYNWTNGEKNMLNIT
-349 LRDFMKFTPQSET
+349 LRDFMNFMPHSKT

-379 HESSNSISPSLDI
+379 HESSKSISPSLDI
-392 YYQHNLPDDNHLYF
+392 YYEHNLPDDNHLYF
-406 DVVGTYI
+406 DLVGTYI
-413 NSSNDRRFQQIPLSP
+413 NSSNDRRF
-428 NSASASCVS
+428 
-437 PIGTNTRTCSRFEQL
+437 EQT

-462 DVTSRVKGNK
+462 DVLSRVRGNK
-472 YSLIGEAIYEKDWE
+472 YSLIGEAIYEKDWD

-495 HNQQWME
+495 HNQQWVE
-502 NQYLVESQKS
+502 NTYLGSADA
-512 KVESTVSMTTAE
+512 TVNMTTAE

-533 RVGKFSYAAGIGAM
+533 RVKQFSYAVGIGAM
-547 HTYIEQAGQKQS
+547 HTYIEQGGQKQS

-624 QLSWQSKY
+624 QLSWQSKH
-632 VNLNVWA
+632 VNLNLWA

-648 MDETIE
+648 MDETFE
-654 QVIDGRPMAVRTYAN
+654 LSTLSDNGLSTLSEAVSPMVVRTYAN
-669 HRGFHRLQVVP
+669 HRGFHRLQVAP
-680 SVQVRLLQNQL
+680 SVQVRLLQNKL

-713 FNPGVRAGLTG
+713 FNPGVRASIMG
-724 MYRLKAGDKDGQNS
+724 MYKGWQ
-738 PGTLLFFG
+738 FFG
-746 EVTTRSNNL
+746 EVTTRYNNL

-827 DFGTQRRD
+827 DFGSRASTREN
-835 SGKRINNEDK
+835 KRINNEDK

>member
-1 MKNEINRALAAKKA
+1 MKA
-15 RFFVLA
+15 RIFVLA

-35 VTGSLQATRSRVV
+35 V
-48 ISGVIKDAADKTA
+48 SGVIKDAADKSA

-81 DAHGKFSLEAEK
+81 DAHGKFSLEAK
-93 GEFVLECS
+93 TGEFVLECS

-111 LAVNGNI
+111 LAINGNI
-118 HLGTIEMNEASTELS
+118 NLGTIEMNEASTELS

-172 IPRIVVNPTDNTV
+172 IPRIVVNPVENSV
-185 KTLANQDVQLRI
+185 KTLANQEVQLRI

-231 AAVINYIVKHH
+231 AAVINYIVKHR

-278 LLTHYSPRDVYWTR
+278 LMTHYSPRDVYWTR
-292 TNAETYYFSQTS
+292 TNAETYNFSTG
-304 KVESQKPYTIENRE
+304 TIENRE
-318 VGEPTRF
+318 VGKPTRF

-334 TYNWTNGEKNMVQIA
+334 TYNWTNGEKNMLNIT
-349 LRDFMKFTPQSET
+349 LRDFMKFTPQSKT

-379 HESSNSISPSLDI
+379 HESSKSISPSLDI
-392 YYQHNLPDDNHLYF
+392 YYEHNLPDDNHLYF

-413 NSSNDRRFQQIPLSP
+413 NSSNDRRF
-428 NSASASCVS
+428 
-437 PIGTNTRTCSRFEQL
+437 EQL

-462 DVTSRVKGNK
+462 DVTSRVRGNK

-486 NIALTVGVR
+486 NIGLTVGVR
-495 HNQQWME
+495 HNQQWVE
-502 NQYLVESQKS
+502 NTYLGSADA
-512 KVESTVSMTTAE
+512 TVNMTTAE

-533 RVGKFSYAAGIGAM
+533 RVKQFSYAVGIGAM
-547 HTYIEQAGQKQS
+547 HTYIEQGGQKSS
-559 NWIARPQLTLSYDF
+559 NWIARPQLTMSYDF

-632 VNLNVWA
+632 VNLNLWA

-648 MDETIE
+648 MDETFE
-654 QVIDGRPMAVRTYAN
+654 QLIDGQSYAVRTYAN
-669 HRGFHRLQVVP
+669 HRGFHRLQVAP
-680 SVQVRLLQNQL
+680 SVQVRVLNNSL

-699 NYYVSLGNSYTHKH
+699 NYYVSLGNSYTHEH
-713 FNPGVRAGLTG
+713 FNPGVRASIMG
-724 MYRLKAGDKDGQNS
+724 MYRLAADTPCEQS
-738 PGTLLFFG
+738 SLGTLLFFG
-746 EVTTRSNNL
+746 EVTTRYNNL

-766 HHIGVGYNA
+766 HHIGLGYNA

>member
-1 MKNEINRALAAKKA
+1 MQNEINRALVAKKA
-15 RFFVLA
+15 RIFVLA
-21 AAMICAVSMAANNK
+21 AAMVCAVSMAANNK
-35 VTGSLQATRSRVV
+35 V
-48 ISGVIKDAADKTA
+48 SGVIKDAADKTA

-81 DAHGKFSLEAEK
+81 DAHGKFSLEAET

-111 LAVNGNI
+111 LTVSGNI
-118 HLGTIEMNEASTELS
+118 HLGTIEMNEASTELG

-161 SDGMSLLQNLQ
+161 SDGMSLLQSLQ
-172 IPRIVVNPTDNTV
+172 IPRIVVNPVENSV
-185 KTLANQDVQLRI
+185 KTLANQEVQLRI
-197 NGIEASS
+197 NGIEASN

-231 AAVINYIVKHH
+231 AAVINYIVKHR

-278 LLTHYSPRDVYWTR
+278 LMTHYSPRDVYWTR
-292 TNAETYYFSQTS
+292 TNAETYNLSMG
-304 KVESQKPYTIENRE
+304 TIENRE

-334 TYNWTNGEKNMVQIA
+334 TYNWTNGEKNRVQIA

-379 HESSNSISPSLDI
+379 HESSKSISPSLDI
-392 YYQHNLPDDNHLYF
+392 YYEHNLPDDNHLYF

-437 PIGTNTRTCSRFEQL
+437 PIGTYTRTCSFEQT
-452 PLGETVADTT
+452 PLGETVANTT
-462 DVTSRVKGNK
+462 DVTSRVRGNK

-495 HNQQWME
+495 HNHQWME
-502 NQYLVESQKS
+502 NRYASAINEKMVNDQMVN
-512 KVESTVSMTTAE
+512 VSMTTAE

-533 RVGKFSYAAGIGAM
+533 RVKQFSYAVGIGAM
-547 HTYIEQAGQKQS
+547 HTYLEQAGQKQS

-601 IDKYQ
+601 IDKFQ
-606 IRQGNPN
+606 IRQGNPD

-624 QLSWQSKY
+624 QLSWQSTPSAGSGTN
-632 VNLNVWA
+632 VNLNLWA

-648 MDETIE
+648 MDETFE
-654 QVIDGRPMAVRTYAN
+654 QLIDGQSYAVRTYAN
-669 HRGFHRLQVVP
+669 HRGFHRLQVAP
-680 SVQVRLLQNQL
+680 SVQVRLLQNKL

-713 FNPGVRAGLTG
+713 FNPGVRASIMG
-724 MYRLKAGDKDGQNS
+724 MYKGWQ
-738 PGTLLFFG
+738 FFG
-746 EVTTRSNNL
+746 EVTTRYNNL

-766 HHIGVGYNA
+766 HHIGLGYNV

-827 DFGTQRRD
+827 DFGSRASTREN
-835 SGKRINNEDK
+835 KRINNEDK

>member
-1 MKNEINRALAAKKA
+1 MQTKY
-15 RFFVLA
+15 FVLA
-21 AAMICAVSMAANNK
+21 AAMVCAVSMNAQTGAQTNINDTLRMDTSMFRIAE
-35 VTGSLQATRSRVV
+35 VTV
-48 ISGVIKDAADKTA
+48 
-61 LIGVNVSLK
+61 
-70 QGDQQVSGTVT
+70 
-81 DAHGKFSLEAEK
+81 EAQ
-93 GEFVLECS
+93 S
-101 YIGYEPIGMS
+101 
-111 LAVNGNI
+111 
-118 HLGTIEMNEASTELS
+118 
-133 EVVVEGDAVIQKV
+133 VIQKV
-146 DRQILLPNKEQLGAS
+146 DKQVLLPNKEQRKAS
-161 SDGMSLLQNLQ
+161 HDGMSLLQNLQ
-172 IPRIVVNPTDNTV
+172 IPRIVVNPADNTV
-185 KTLANQDVQLRI
+185 KTLANQEVQLRI

-231 AAVINYIVKHH
+231 AAVINYIVKHR

-278 LLTHYSPRDVYWTR
+278 LMTHYSPRDIYWTR
-292 TNAETYYFSQTS
+292 TNAETYNFSTG
-304 KVESQKPYTIENRE
+304 TIENRE

-325 KMNPVNIGL
+325 KGNPVNLGL
-334 TYNWTNGEKNMVQIA
+334 TYNWTNGEKNRVQIA
-349 LRDFMKFTPQSET
+349 LRDNMLFMPHSKT

-379 HESSNSISPSLDI
+379 HESTQSISPSLDI
-392 YYQHNLPDDNHLYF
+392 YYEHNLPNDNHLYF
-406 DVVGTYI
+406 DLVGTYI
-413 NSSNDRRFQQIPLSP
+413 NSSNDR
-428 NSASASCVS
+428 
-437 PIGTNTRTCSRFEQL
+437 RFEQL

-462 DVTSRVKGNK
+462 DVLSRVRGNK

-512 KVESTVSMTTAE
+512 KVESTVSMMTAE

-533 RVGKFSYAAGIGAM
+533 RVKQFSYAVGIGAM

-606 IRQGNPN
+606 IRQGNPD
-613 LKPVMFVANEM
+613 LKPVMFIANEM
-624 QLSWQSKY
+624 QLSWQSKH
-632 VNLNVWA
+632 VNLNLWA

-648 MDETIE
+648 MDETFE
-654 QVIDGRPMAVRTYAN
+654 QLIDGQSYAVRTYAN
-669 HRGFHRLQVVP
+669 HRGFHRLQVAP
-680 SVQVRLLQNQL
+680 SVQVRVLNNSL

-713 FNPGVRAGLTG
+713 FNPGVRASIMG
-724 MYRLKAGDKDGQNS
+724 MYKGWQ
-738 PGTLLFFG
+738 FFG
-746 EVTTRSNNL
+746 EVTTRNNNL

-766 HHIGVGYNA
+766 HHIGLGYNA

-827 DFGTQRRD
+827 DFGSRASTREN
-835 SGKRINNEDK
+835 KRINNEDK

>member
-1 MKNEINRALAAKKA
+1 M
-15 RFFVLA
+15 RF
-21 AAMICAVSMAANNK
+21 
-35 VTGSLQATRSRVV
+35 
-48 ISGVIKDAADKTA
+48 
-61 LIGVNVSLK
+61 
-70 QGDQQVSGTVT
+70 
-81 DAHGKFSLEAEK
+81 
-93 GEFVLECS
+93 
-101 YIGYEPIGMS
+101 
-111 LAVNGNI
+111 
-118 HLGTIEMNEASTELS
+118 
-133 EVVVEGDAVIQKV
+133 
-146 DRQILLPNKEQLGAS
+146 
-161 SDGMSLLQNLQ
+161 
-172 IPRIVVNPTDNTV
+172 
-185 KTLANQDVQLRI
+185 
-197 NGIEASS
+197 
-204 SEVMAINPKDV
+204 
-215 IRIEYH
+215 
-221 DQPGV
+221 
-226 RYNGA
+226 NGA
-231 AAVINYIVKHH
+231 AAVINYIVKHR

-267 GKVNFGKSSFS
+267 GKVNCGKSSFS
-278 LLTHYSPRDVYWTR
+278 LMTHYSPRDVYWTR
-292 TNAETYYFSQTS
+292 TNSETYNFSTG
-304 KVESQKPYTIENRE
+304 TIENRE

-334 TYNWTNGEKNMVQIA
+334 TYNWTNGEKNMLNIT

-379 HESSNSISPSLDI
+379 HESTQSISPSLDI
-392 YYQHNLPDDNHLYF
+392 YYEHNLPDDHHLYF

-413 NSSNDRRFQQIPLSP
+413 NSSNDRRF
-428 NSASASCVS
+428 
-437 PIGTNTRTCSRFEQL
+437 EQT

-495 HNQQWME
+495 HNQQWVE
-502 NQYLVESQKS
+502 NTYLGSAS
-512 KVESTVSMTTAE
+512 ATVNMTTAE

-533 RVGKFSYAAGIGAM
+533 RVKQFSYAVGIGAM
-547 HTYIEQAGQKQS
+547 HTYIEQAGQKSS

-632 VNLNVWA
+632 VNLNIWA

-648 MDETIE
+648 MDETYE
-654 QVIDGRPMAVRTYAN
+654 QLIDGQSYAVRTYAN
-669 HRGFHRLQVVP
+669 HRGFHRLQVAP
-680 SVQVRLLQNQL
+680 SVQVRVLNNSL

-713 FNPGVRAGLTG
+713 FNPGVRASFMG
-724 MYRLKAGDKDGQNS
+724 MYNGWQ
-738 PGTLLFFG
+738 FFG
-746 EVTTRSNNL
+746 EVTTRYNNL

-766 HHIGVGYNA
+766 HHIGLGYNA

-827 DFGTQRRD
+827 DFGTQRGEN
-835 SGKRINNEDK
+835 GKRINNEDK

>member
-1 MKNEINRALAAKKA
+1 MQNEINRALVAKKA
-15 RFFVLA
+15 RIFVLA
-21 AAMICAVSMAANNK
+21 AAMVCAVSMAANNK
-35 VTGSLQATRSRVV
+35 V
-48 ISGVIKDAADKTA
+48 SGVIKDAADKTA

-81 DAHGKFSLEAEK
+81 DAHGKFSLEAET

-111 LAVNGNI
+111 LTVSGNI
-118 HLGTIEMNEASTELS
+118 HLGTIEMNEASTELG

-161 SDGMSLLQNLQ
+161 SDGMSLLQSLQ
-172 IPRIVVNPTDNTV
+172 IPRIVVNPVENSV
-185 KTLANQDVQLRI
+185 KTLANQEVQLRI
-197 NGIEASS
+197 NGIEASN

-231 AAVINYIVKHH
+231 AAVINYIVKHR

-278 LLTHYSPRDVYWTR
+278 LMTHYSPRDVYWTR
-292 TNAETYYFSQTS
+292 TNAETYNLSMG
-304 KVESQKPYTIENRE
+304 TIENRE

-334 TYNWTNGEKNMVQIA
+334 TYNWTNGEKNRVQIA

-379 HESSNSISPSLDI
+379 HESSKSISPSLDI
-392 YYQHNLPDDNHLYF
+392 YYEHNLPDDNHLYF

-437 PIGTNTRTCSRFEQL
+437 PIGTYTRTCSFEQT
-452 PLGETVADTT
+452 PLGETVANTT
-462 DVTSRVKGNK
+462 DVTSRVRGNK

-495 HNQQWME
+495 HNHQWME
-502 NQYLVESQKS
+502 NRYASAINEKMVNDQMVN
-512 KVESTVSMTTAE
+512 VSMTTAE

-533 RVGKFSYAAGIGAM
+533 RVKQFSYTVGIGAM

-606 IRQGNPN
+606 IRQGNPD

-624 QLSWQSKY
+624 QLSWQSKH
-632 VNLNVWA
+632 VNLNLWA

-648 MDETIE
+648 MDETFE
-654 QVIDGRPMAVRTYAN
+654 QLIDGQSYAVRTYAN
-669 HRGFHRLQVVP
+669 HRGFHRLQVAP
-680 SVQVRLLQNQL
+680 SVQVRLLQNKL

-713 FNPGVRAGLTG
+713 FNPGVRASIMG
-724 MYRLKAGDKDGQNS
+724 MYKGWQ
-738 PGTLLFFG
+738 FFG
-746 EVTTRSNNL
+746 EVTTRYNNL

-766 HHIGVGYNA
+766 HHIGLGYNA

-827 DFGTQRRD
+827 DFGSRASTREN
-835 SGKRINNEDK
+835 KRINNEDK

>member
-1 MKNEINRALAAKKA
+1 MQTK
-15 RFFVLA
+15 FFVLA
-21 AAMICAVSMAANNK
+21 AAMVCAVSMAANNK
-35 VTGSLQATRSRVV
+35 V
-48 ISGVIKDAADKTA
+48 SGVIKDAADKTA
-61 LIGVNVSLK
+61 LIGVNVSLR

-81 DAHGKFSLEAEK
+81 DAHGKFSLEAET

-111 LAVNGNI
+111 LAVSGNI

-226 RYNGA
+226 RFNGA
-231 AAVINYIVKHH
+231 AAVINYIVKHR

-278 LLTHYSPRDVYWTR
+278 LITHYSPRDIYWTR
-292 TNAETYYFSQTS
+292 TNAETYNFSTGS
-304 KVESQKPYTIENRE
+304 IENRE

-334 TYNWTNGEKNMVQIA
+334 TYNWTNGEKNMLQIA
-349 LRDFMKFTPQSET
+349 LRDFMNFTPHSKT

-379 HESSNSISPSLDI
+379 HESSKSISPSLDI
-392 YYQHNLPDDNHLYF
+392 YYEHNLPDDNHLYF

-413 NSSNDRRFQQIPLSP
+413 NSSNDRRF
-428 NSASASCVS
+428 
-437 PIGTNTRTCSRFEQL
+437 EQT

-462 DVTSRVKGNK
+462 DVTSRVRGNK
-472 YSLIGEAIYEKDWE
+472 YSLIGEAIYEKDWD

-502 NQYLVESQKS
+502 NTYLGSADA
-512 KVESTVSMTTAE
+512 TVNMTTAE

-533 RVGKFSYAAGIGAM
+533 RVKQFSYAVGIGAM
-547 HTYIEQAGQKQS
+547 HTYIEQGGQKSS

-624 QLSWQSKY
+624 QLSWQSKH
-632 VNLNVWA
+632 VNLNLWA

-648 MDETIE
+648 MDETFE
-654 QVIDGRPMAVRTYAN
+654 QLIDGQAYAIRTYAN
-669 HRGFHRLQVVP
+669 HRGFHRLQVAP
-680 SVQVRLLQNQL
+680 SVQVRLLQNKL

-713 FNPGVRAGLTG
+713 FNPGVRASIMG
-724 MYRLKAGDKDGQNS
+724 MYKGWQ
-738 PGTLLFFG
+738 FFG

-821 NFHCNL
+821 NFPLTPKKSPKRTIFLYISNIFCT
-827 DFGTQRRD
+827 FAP
-835 SGKRINNEDK
+835 GKD
-845 ENGILSGTK
+845 L

>member
-1 MKNEINRALAAKKA
+1 MQA
-15 RFFVLA
+15 RIFVLA

-35 VTGSLQATRSRVV
+35 V
-48 ISGVIKDAADKTA
+48 SGVIKDAADKTA

-81 DAHGKFSLEAEK
+81 DAHGKFSLEAET

-111 LAVNGNI
+111 LAVSGNI
-118 HLGTIEMNEASTELS
+118 HLGTIEMNEASTELG

-172 IPRIVVNPTDNTV
+172 IPRIVVNPADNTV

-226 RYNGA
+226 RFNGA
-231 AAVINYIVKHH
+231 AAVINYIVKHR

-278 LLTHYSPRDVYWTR
+278 LITHYSPRDVYWTR
-292 TNAETYYFSQTS
+292 TNAETYNFSTG
-304 KVESQKPYTIENRE
+304 TIENRE

-334 TYNWTNGEKNMVQIA
+334 TYNWTNGEKNMLNIT
-349 LRDFMKFTPQSET
+349 LRDFMNFTPHSKT

-379 HESSNSISPSLDI
+379 HESTQSISPSLDI
-392 YYQHNLPDDNHLYF
+392 YYEHNLPDDNHLYF
-406 DVVGTYI
+406 DLVGTYI
-413 NSSNDRRFQQIPLSP
+413 NSSNDRRF
-428 NSASASCVS
+428 
-437 PIGTNTRTCSRFEQL
+437 EQT

-472 YSLIGEAIYEKDWE
+472 YSLIGEAIYEKDWD

-502 NQYLVESQKS
+502 NTYLGSAS
-512 KVESTVSMTTAE
+512 ATVNMTTAE

-533 RVGKFSYAAGIGAM
+533 RVKQFSYAVGIGAM

-624 QLSWQSKY
+624 QLSWQSKH
-632 VNLNVWA
+632 VNLNLWA

-648 MDETIE
+648 MDETFE
-654 QVIDGRPMAVRTYAN
+654 LSTLSDSGLSTLSEAVSPMVVRTYAN
-669 HRGFHRLQVVP
+669 HRGFHRLQVAP
-680 SVQVRLLQNQL
+680 SVQVRVLNNSL

-713 FNPGVRAGLTG
+713 FNPGVRASIMG
-724 MYRLKAGDKDGQNS
+724 MYKGWQ
-738 PGTLLFFG
+738 FFG
-746 EVTTRSNNL
+746 EVTTRYNNL

-766 HHIGVGYNA
+766 HHIGLGYNA

-827 DFGTQRRD
+827 DFGSRASTREN
-835 SGKRINNEDK
+835 KRINNEDK
-845 ENGILSGTK
+845 ENGILIGTK

>member
-1 MKNEINRALAAKKA
+1 MIA
-15 RFFVLA
+15 RIFVLA

-35 VTGSLQATRSRVV
+35 V
-48 ISGVIKDAADKTA
+48 SGVIKDAADKSA
-61 LIGVNVSLK
+61 LVGVNVSLK

-81 DAHGKFSLEAEK
+81 DAHGKFSLEAET

-111 LAVNGNI
+111 LAVSGNI
-118 HLGTIEMNEASTELS
+118 HLGTIEMNEASTELG

-172 IPRIVVNPTDNTV
+172 IPRIVVNPADNTV

-197 NGIEASS
+197 NGIEASN

-226 RYNGA
+226 RFNGA
-231 AAVINYIVKHH
+231 AAVINYIVKHR

-278 LLTHYSPRDVYWTR
+278 LLTQYSPRDIYWTR
-292 TNAETYYFSQTS
+292 SNAETYNFSTG
-304 KVESQKPYTIENRE
+304 TIENRE

-325 KMNPVNIGL
+325 KMNPVNVGL
-334 TYNWTNGEKNMVQIA
+334 TYNWTNGEKNMLQIS
-349 LRDFMKFTPQSET
+349 LRDNMDFTPYAQS
-362 NRDSY
+362 NRDTY

-379 HESSNSISPSLDI
+379 HESSKSISPSLDI
-392 YYQHNLPDDNHLYF
+392 YYEHNLPDDHHLYF
-406 DVVGTYI
+406 DLVGTYI
-413 NSSNDRRFQQIPLSP
+413 NSSNDR
-428 NSASASCVS
+428 
-437 PIGTNTRTCSRFEQL
+437 RFEQL

-462 DVTSRVKGNK
+462 DVTSRVRGNK

-502 NQYLVESQKS
+502 NTYLGSAS
-512 KVESTVSMTTAE
+512 ATVNMTTAE

-533 RVGKFSYAAGIGAM
+533 RVKQFSYAVGIGAM

-559 NWIARPQLTLSYDF
+559 NWIARPQLTLCYDF

-579 KYKGYVS
+579 KYKGYIS
-586 GYQPSLSAMSDVAQQ
+586 GYHPSLSAMSDVAQQ

-632 VNLNVWA
+632 VNLNLWA

-648 MDETIE
+648 MDETFE
-654 QVIDGRPMAVRTYAN
+654 QLIDGQSYAVRTYAN
-669 HRGFHRLQVVP
+669 HRGFHRLQVAP
-680 SVQVRLLQNQL
+680 SVQVRLLQNKL

-713 FNPGVRAGLTG
+713 FNPGVRASIMG
-724 MYRLKAGDKDGQNS
+724 MYKGWQ
-738 PGTLLFFG
+738 FFG
-746 EVTTRSNNL
+746 EVTTRYNNL

-766 HHIGVGYNA
+766 HHIGLGYNA

>member
-1 MKNEINRALAAKKA
+1 MKNEINRALVAKKA
-15 RFFVLA
+15 RIFVLA
-21 AAMICAVSMAANNK
+21 AAMVCAVSMAANNK
-35 VTGSLQATRSRVV
+35 V
-48 ISGVIKDAADKTA
+48 SGVIKDAADKTA
-61 LIGVNVSLK
+61 LIGVNVTLVESQK
-70 QGDQQVSGTVT
+70 SKGESTRNVVSGTVT
-81 DAHGKFSLEAEK
+81 DAHGKFSLESET

-111 LAVNGNI
+111 LAVNSNI
-118 HLGTIEMNEASTELS
+118 NLGTIEMNEASTELS

-172 IPRIVVNPTDNTV
+172 IPRIVVNPVENSV
-185 KTLANQDVQLRI
+185 KTLANQEVQLRI

-231 AAVINYIVKHH
+231 AAVINYIVKHR

-255 VTMPGWGEYHLS
+255 VTMPGWGEYHLA

-278 LLTHYSPRDVYWTR
+278 LMTHYSPRDVYWTR
-292 TNAETYYFSQTS
+292 TNAETYNFSTG
-304 KVESQKPYTIENRE
+304 TIENRE

-334 TYNWTNGEKNMVQIA
+334 TYNWTNGEKNMLNIT
-349 LRDFMKFTPQSET
+349 LRDFMKFTPQSKT
-362 NRDSY
+362 NRDSR
-367 LYQGT
+367 LYQAT

-379 HESSNSISPSLDI
+379 HESTQSISPSLDI
-392 YYQHNLPDDNHLYF
+392 YYEHNLPDDNHLYF

-413 NSSNDRRFQQIPLSP
+413 NSSNDRRF
-428 NSASASCVS
+428 
-437 PIGTNTRTCSRFEQL
+437 EQT

-462 DVTSRVKGNK
+462 DVLSRVKGNK
-472 YSLIGEAIYEKDWE
+472 YSLIGETIYEKDWE

-495 HNQQWME
+495 HNQQWVE
-502 NQYLVESQKS
+502 NTYLSGINDQIVNDQI
-512 KVESTVSMTTAE
+512 VNVLTTAE

-533 RVGKFSYAAGIGAM
+533 RVKQFSYAVGIGAM
-547 HTYIEQAGQKQS
+547 HTYIEQGGQKSS

-606 IRQGNPN
+606 IRQGNPD

-624 QLSWQSKY
+624 QLSWQSKH
-632 VNLNVWA
+632 VNLNLWA

-648 MDETIE
+648 MDETFE
-654 QVIDGRPMAVRTYAN
+654 QLIDGQSYAVRTYAN
-669 HRGFHRLQVVP
+669 HRGFHRLQVAP
-680 SVQVRLLQNQL
+680 SVQVRVLNNSL

-713 FNPGVRAGLTG
+713 FNPGVRASIMG
-724 MYRLKAGDKDGQNS
+724 MYKGWQ
-738 PGTLLFFG
+738 FFG
-746 EVTTRSNNL
+746 EVTTRYNNL

-766 HHIGVGYNA
+766 HHIGLGYNA

-827 DFGTQRRD
+827 DFGTQRREN
-835 SGKRINNEDK
+835 GKRINNEDK
-845 ENGILSGTK
+845 ENGILSGAK

>member
-1 MKNEINRALAAKKA
+1 MQTKY
-15 RFFVLA
+15 FVLA
-21 AAMICAVSMAANNK
+21 AAMVCAVSMAANNK
-35 VTGSLQATRSRVV
+35 V
-48 ISGVIKDAADKTA
+48 SGVIKDAADKTA

-81 DAHGKFSLEAEK
+81 DAHGKFSLAAET

-111 LAVNGNI
+111 LTVSGNT

-172 IPRIVVNPTDNTV
+172 IPRIVVNPVENSV
-185 KTLANQDVQLRI
+185 KTLANQEVQLRI

-231 AAVINYIVKHH
+231 AAVINYIVKHR

-255 VTMPGWGEYHLS
+255 VTMSGWGEYHLS

-278 LLTHYSPRDVYWTR
+278 LITHYSPRDIYWTR
-292 TNAETYYFSQTS
+292 TNAETYNFSTG
-304 KVESQKPYTIENRE
+304 TIENRE

-325 KMNPVNIGL
+325 KGNPVNLGL
-334 TYNWTNGEKNMVQIA
+334 SYNWTNGEKNMLQIA
-349 LRDFMKFTPQSET
+349 LRDNMLFMPQSET

-367 LYQGT
+367 LYQGM

-379 HESSNSISPSLDI
+379 HESTQSISPSLDI
-392 YYQHNLPDDNHLYF
+392 YYEHNLPDDNHLYF

-413 NSSNDRRFQQIPLSP
+413 NSSNDRRF
-428 NSASASCVS
+428 
-437 PIGTNTRTCSRFEQL
+437 EQL

-462 DVTSRVKGNK
+462 DVTSRVRGNK

-486 NIALTVGVR
+486 NIGLTVGVR
-495 HNQQWME
+495 HNQQWVE
-502 NQYLVESQKS
+502 NTYLGSADA
-512 KVESTVSMTTAE
+512 TVNMTTAE

-533 RVGKFSYAAGIGAM
+533 RVKQFSYAVGIGAM
-547 HTYIEQAGQKQS
+547 HTYIEQGGQKSS

-624 QLSWQSKY
+624 QLSWQSKH
-632 VNLNVWA
+632 VNLNIWA

-648 MDETIE
+648 MEETYE
-654 QVIDGRPMAVRTYAN
+654 QLIDGQAYAIRTYAN
-669 HRGFHRLQVVP
+669 HRGFHRLQVAP
-680 SVQVRLLQNQL
+680 SVQVRLLQNKL

-713 FNPGVRAGLTG
+713 FNPGVRASFMG
-724 MYRLKAGDKDGQNS
+724 MYNGWQ
-738 PGTLLFFG
+738 FFG
-746 EVTTRSNNL
+746 EVTTRYNNL

-766 HHIGVGYNA
+766 HQIGVGYNA

>member
-1 MKNEINRALAAKKA
+1 MKA
-15 RFFVLA
+15 RIFVLA

-35 VTGSLQATRSRVV
+35 V
-48 ISGVIKDAADKTA
+48 SGVIKDAADKTA

-81 DAHGKFSLEAEK
+81 DAHGKFSLEAET

-101 YIGYEPIGMS
+101 YIGYESIGMS

-172 IPRIVVNPTDNTV
+172 IPRIVVNPVENSV
-185 KTLANQDVQLRI
+185 KTLANQEVQLRI

-231 AAVINYIVKHH
+231 AAVINYIVKHR

-255 VTMPGWGEYHLS
+255 VTMPGWGEYHLA

-278 LLTHYSPRDVYWTR
+278 LMTHYSPRDVYWTR
-292 TNAETYYFSQTS
+292 TNAETYNFSTG
-304 KVESQKPYTIENRE
+304 TIENRE

-334 TYNWTNGEKNMVQIA
+334 TYNWTNGEKNMLNIT
-349 LRDFMKFTPQSET
+349 LRDFMKFTPQSKT

-379 HESSNSISPSLDI
+379 HESSKSISPSLDI
-392 YYQHNLPDDNHLYF
+392 YYEHNLPDDNHLYF

-413 NSSNDRRFQQIPLSP
+413 NSSNDRRF
-428 NSASASCVS
+428 
-437 PIGTNTRTCSRFEQL
+437 EQL

-462 DVTSRVKGNK
+462 DVTSRVRGNK

-486 NIALTVGVR
+486 NIGLTVGVR
-495 HNQQWME
+495 HNQQWVE
-502 NQYLVESQKS
+502 NTYLGSADA
-512 KVESTVSMTTAE
+512 TVNMTTAE

-533 RVGKFSYAAGIGAM
+533 RVKQFSYAVGIGAM
-547 HTYIEQAGQKQS
+547 HTYIEQGGQKSS
-559 NWIARPQLTLSYDF
+559 NWIARPQLTMSYDF

-606 IRQGNPN
+606 IRQGNPD

-632 VNLNVWA
+632 VNLNIWA

-648 MDETIE
+648 MDETFE
-654 QVIDGRPMAVRTYAN
+654 QLIDGQAYAIRTYAN
-669 HRGFHRLQVVP
+669 HRGFHRLQVAP
-680 SVQVRLLQNQL
+680 SVQVRLLQNKL

-699 NYYVSLGNSYTHKH
+699 NYYISLGNSYTHKH
-713 FNPGVRAGLTG
+713 FNPGVRASFMG
-724 MYRLKAGDKDGQNS
+724 MYNGWQ
-738 PGTLLFFG
+738 FFG

>member
-1 MKNEINRALAAKKA
+1 MQA
-15 RFFVLA
+15 RIFVLA

-35 VTGSLQATRSRVV
+35 V
-48 ISGVIKDAADKTA
+48 SGVIKDAADKTA

-81 DAHGKFSLEAEK
+81 DAHGKFSLETET

-111 LAVNGNI
+111 LAVSGNI

-197 NGIEASS
+197 NGIEASN

-226 RYNGA
+226 RFNGA
-231 AAVINYIVKHH
+231 AAVINYIVKHR

-255 VTMPGWGEYHLS
+255 MTMPGWGEYHLS

-278 LLTHYSPRDVYWTR
+278 LLTHYSPRDIYWTR
-292 TNAETYYFSQTS
+292 TNSETYNFSTG
-304 KVESQKPYTIENRE
+304 TIENRE

-325 KMNPVNIGL
+325 KMNPMNIAL
-334 TYNWTNGEKNMVQIA
+334 TYNWTNGEKNMLNIT
-349 LRDFMKFTPQSET
+349 LRDFMNFTPHSKT
-362 NRDSY
+362 NRDSR

-379 HESSNSISPSLDI
+379 HESSKSISPSLDI
-392 YYQHNLPDDNHLYF
+392 YYEHNLPNNHHLYF
-406 DVVGTYI
+406 DLVGTYI
-413 NSSNDRRFQQIPLSP
+413 NSSNGR
-428 NSASASCVS
+428 
-437 PIGTNTRTCSRFEQL
+437 RFEQL

-462 DVTSRVKGNK
+462 DVLSRVRGNK
-472 YSLIGEAIYEKDWE
+472 YSLIGEAIYEKDWD

-495 HNQQWME
+495 HNQQWVE
-502 NQYLVESQKS
+502 NTYLGSADA
-512 KVESTVSMTTAE
+512 TVNMTTAE

-533 RVGKFSYAAGIGAM
+533 RVKQFSYAVGIGAM

-624 QLSWQSKY
+624 QLSWQSKH
-632 VNLNVWA
+632 VNLNLWA

-648 MDETIE
+648 MDETLE
-654 QVIDGRPMAVRTYAN
+654 LSTLSDSGLPTLSEAVSPMVVRTYAN
-669 HRGFHRLQVVP
+669 HRGFHRLQVAP
-680 SVQVRLLQNQL
+680 SVQVRVLNNSL

-713 FNPGVRAGLTG
+713 FNPGVRASIMG
-724 MYRLKAGDKDGQNS
+724 MYKGWQ
-738 PGTLLFFG
+738 FFG
-746 EVTTRSNNL
+746 EVTTRYNNL

-766 HHIGVGYNA
+766 HHIGLGYNA

-827 DFGTQRRD
+827 DFGSRASTREN
-835 SGKRINNEDK
+835 KRINNEDK

>member
-1 MKNEINRALAAKKA
+1 MQA
-15 RFFVLA
+15 RIFVLA
-21 AAMICAVSMAANNK
+21 AAMVCAVSMEANNK
-35 VTGSLQATRSRVV
+35 
-48 ISGVIKDAADKTA
+48 ISGVIKDAADKSA
-61 LIGVNVSLK
+61 LIGINVTLVESQK
-70 QGDQQVSGTVT
+70 SKGESTRNVVSGTVT
-81 DAHGKFSLEAEK
+81 DAHGKFSLEAET

-111 LAVNGNI
+111 LTVSGNTN
-118 HLGTIEMNEASTELS
+118 LGTIEMNEASTELS

-172 IPRIVVNPTDNTV
+172 IPRIVVNPADNTV
-185 KTLANQDVQLRI
+185 KTLANQEVQLRI

-231 AAVINYIVKHH
+231 AAVINYIVKHR

-255 VTMPGWGEYHLS
+255 VTMPGWGEYHLA

-278 LLTHYSPRDVYWTR
+278 LMTHYSPRDVYWTR
-292 TNAETYYFSQTS
+292 TNAETYNFSTG
-304 KVESQKPYTIENRE
+304 TIENRE

-334 TYNWTNGEKNMVQIA
+334 TYNWTNGEKNMLNIT
-349 LRDFMKFTPQSET
+349 LRDFMKFTPQSKT

-379 HESSNSISPSLDI
+379 HESSKSISPSLDI
-392 YYQHNLPDDNHLYF
+392 YYEHNLPDDNHLYF
-406 DVVGTYI
+406 DLVGTYI
-413 NSSNDRRFQQIPLSP
+413 NSSNDRRF
-428 NSASASCVS
+428 
-437 PIGTNTRTCSRFEQL
+437 EQL
-452 PLGETVADTT
+452 PLGEMVADTT
-462 DVTSRVKGNK
+462 DVTSRVRGNK

-486 NIALTVGVR
+486 NIGLTVGVR
-495 HNQQWME
+495 HNQQWVE
-502 NQYLVESQKS
+502 NTYLGSADA
-512 KVESTVSMTTAE
+512 TVNMTTAE

-533 RVGKFSYAAGIGAM
+533 RVKQFSYAVGIGAM
-547 HTYIEQAGQKQS
+547 HTYIEQGGQKSS

-632 VNLNVWA
+632 VNLNIWA

-648 MDETIE
+648 MDETYE
-654 QVIDGRPMAVRTYAN
+654 QVIDGQAYAIRTYAN
-669 HRGFHRLQVVP
+669 HRGFHRLQVAP
-680 SVQVRLLQNQL
+680 SVQVRLLQNKL

-713 FNPGVRAGLTG
+713 FNPGVRASFMG
-724 MYRLKAGDKDGQNS
+724 MYNGWQ
-738 PGTLLFFG
+738 FFG

-766 HHIGVGYNA
+766 HHIGLGYNA

-827 DFGTQRRD
+827 DFGTQRREN
-835 SGKRINNEDK
+835 GKRINNEDK
-845 ENGILSGTK
+845 ENGILSGAK